1 MCLKPQVTAGT
12 MPASVARV
20 QDFLFKIKCNKCD
33 STSNDALSVYLVR
46 VRVIKKI
53 GGKTSTVDDPD

>member
-53 GGKTSTVDDPD
+53 GGKT